1 MKKITLLDGKTYD
14 QEELVTKAYDDD
26 YYYNYLSKFALS
38 SSAVKNLL
46 SSPKT
51 YKHIM
56 EYGSPSSQALRDG
69 WLVHTCVLENHIFQE
84 QIFVD
89 VQSKNTK
96 KYKEAVAEHGK
107 VFTMKEKHDAE
118 RLADALLRNE
128 MVLEKLNNSDFEVA
142 EVETI
147 KSKSGIDFPFRAKAD
162 ILGNNSTMYDLKSTS
177 SIEGWKYSADKY
189 GYDAQCFIYSQCFD
203 ILPENIGFIII
214 DKGSLDIGYAQVTEE
229 FYLRGAAKVY
239 RALEIYEEWF
249 MTEADLDQ
257 YYLNIEL

>member
-1 MKKITLLDGKTYD
+1 MKITLLDGKTYD
-14 QEELVTKAYDDD
+14 KEELVKKAYDDD
-26 YYYNYLSKFALS
+26 FYYGYLGKFALS
-38 SSAVKNLL
+38 SSSIKNLL

-51 YKHIM
+51 YRNIM
-56 EYGSPSSQALRDG
+56 QYGSPSSKALRDG
-69 WLVHTCVLENHIFQE
+69 WLMHTCVLEPHVFEQ

-96 KYKEAVAEHGK
+96 KYKEALAEHGK

-142 EVETI
+142 EVADVM
-147 KSKSGIDFPFRAKAD
+147 GFPFRAKAD

-189 GYDAQCFIYSQCFD
+189 GYDVQAFLYCQIFD
-203 ILPENIGFIII
+203 ILPNRMGFIII

-229 FYLRGAAKVY
+229 FYLRGAAKVK

-249 MTEADLDQ
+249 MQEADLDQ

>member
-1 MKKITLLDGKTYD
+1 MKITLLDGKTYD
-14 QEELVTKAYDDD
+14 KEELVKKAYDDD
-26 YYYNYLSKFALS
+26 FYYGYLGKFALS
-38 SSAVKNLL
+38 SSSIKNLL

-51 YKHIM
+51 YRNIM
-56 EYGSPSSQALRDG
+56 QYGSPSSQALRDG
-69 WLVHTCVLENHIFQE
+69 WFMHTCVLEPHVFEQ

-96 KYKEAVAEHGK
+96 KYKEALAEHGK

-142 EVETI
+142 EVADVM
-147 KSKSGIDFPFRAKAD
+147 GFPFRAKAD

-189 GYDAQCFIYSQCFD
+189 GYDVQAFLYCQIFD
-203 ILPENIGFIII
+203 ILPNRMGFIII

-229 FYLRGAAKVY
+229 FYLRGAAKVK

-249 MTEADLDQ
+249 MQEADLDQ